1 MAKREKKPWGRPVAT
16 DEITDL
22 LMVRA
27 NLEGGISIH
36 GMYDLFGVKKSTA
49 ANRLH
54 EVEAKYP
61 ELCEFLKGLGETTQ
75 LAPREEITRQ
85 FMEQQQ
91 AKTEVDLQN
100 RLTSMKKNLADTI
113 EETLG
118 HLMDMTPEELR
129 AMKTEHKLKHIPEL
143 VKTMRLLR
151 EQSTE
156 NIQKL
161 SLVKAV
167 GIATARRNP
176 KPTDS

>member
-1 MAKREKKPWGRPVAT
+1 MAKREKKAWGRPSST
-16 DEITDL
+16 DDITEL
-22 LMVRA
+22 LMARA
-27 NLEGGISIH
+27 HLEGGISVH
-36 GMYDLFGVKKSTA
+36 GMYDLFGVKKSA
-49 ANRLH
+49 AARKLS
-54 EVEAKYP
+54 EFKLKYP
-61 ELCEFLKGLGETTQ
+61 EFTEFLRGLGETTQ
-75 LAPREEITRQ
+75 LAPREEITQ
-85 FMEQQQ
+85 QIMEQQQ
-91 AKTEVDLQN
+91 AKTEIQLQEH
-100 RLTSMKKNLADTI
+100 MVKIKQNLADTI

-118 HLMDMTPEELR
+118 HLMDMTPDELK

-176 KPTDS
+176 KPTDR